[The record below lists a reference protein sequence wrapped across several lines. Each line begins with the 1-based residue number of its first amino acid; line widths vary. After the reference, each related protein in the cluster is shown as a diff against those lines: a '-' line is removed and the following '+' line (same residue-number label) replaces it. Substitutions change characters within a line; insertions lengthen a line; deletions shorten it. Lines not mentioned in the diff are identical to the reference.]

1 MTVSRTVP
9 RQNASVESE
18 RRLVGLVVGALAPI
32 LVALAL
38 VPLRDSLANA
48 TLALIL
54 MAVVVI
60 AAIIGGR
67 AAAACAAVS
76 ATMAFDFF
84 LTVPYNSMRIESADD
99 IETVIIFL
107 VVGFLVGEIAS
118 RFRRTRRDRE
128 RAAIAIERVHRVAAH
143 VAEGMPLPDVAAA
156 VVAETRA
163 VLHLRDCWL
172 EVPSGHWPAPR
183 LERAGTISETEL
195 RWGEKGFILPEDG
208 LQLPILAAGHEV
220 GRLILIGDPAVAVT
234 FEERIIAVA
243 LADQLG
249 SAFTIAGSDAVARL
263 AQQFRAPE

>member
-1 MTVSRTVP
+1 VD
-9 RQNASVESE
+9 SE

-38 VPLRDSLANA
+38 VPLRDTLHNAN
-48 TLALIL
+48 LALIL

-60 AAIIGGR
+60 AAIVGGR
-67 AAAACAAVS
+67 GAAALAAVT

-99 IETVIIFL
+99 IETVFIFL
-107 VVGFLVGEIAS
+107 AVGLLVGEVAA
-118 RFRRTRRDRE
+118 RFRQSRRDRE
-128 RAAIAIERVHRVAAH
+128 RAAIAIARVHRVAAQ
-143 VAEGMPLPDVAAA
+143 VAKGAPLPDVAAA

-163 VLHLRDCWL
+163 VLHLQDCWL

-183 LERAGTISETEL
+183 LERAGTVSETEL
-195 RWGEKGFILPEDG
+195 RWGAKGFVLPEDG
-208 LQLPILAAGHEV
+208 LQLPVLDAGKEV
-220 GRLILIGDPAVAVT
+220 GRLILIGDPTIAVT

-249 SAFTIAGSDAVARL
+249 SAFTIAGPDGVMLFGRG
-263 AQQFRAPE
+263 E